1 MKKIIFSIIAIVIAL
16 PMIGNAATNTK
27 SNKIM
32 PAREV
37 KEIAR
42 EVRASSTRPELMRAS
57 STKRDEVKEKIQ
69 EKIASTTAR
78 AFAKKSDKAVRNLT
92 EAIQQLTDRAS
103 STEARMAIFTKN
115 GVDMSSSTI
124 ALADARAK
132 IEIAKT
138 KLAELV
144 TYLDTQTTIT
154 TKNRGQVVKD
164 ANAKA
169 KIVDQAI
176 NTAHKA
182 LVQVL
187 AGVQKNVNEKLK
199 SNRPERR
206 DDRASTTASTT
217 RQ

>member
-1 MKKIIFSIIAIVIAL
+1 MKKIIFSIIAIAIAL
-16 PMIGNAATNTK
+16 PMVGNAANN
-27 SNKIM
+27 NKIM
-32 PAREV
+32 PVREV
-37 KEIAR
+37 KEIAK

-57 STKRDEVKEKIQ
+57 TTREEQRERIQ

-78 AFAKKSDKAVRNLT
+78 IFAKKSDKAVRNLT
-92 EAIQQLTDRAS
+92 ESIERLIDRAS

-115 GVDMSSSTI
+115 GVDMASSTA

-138 KLAELV
+138 KLTELAA
-144 TYLDTQTTIT
+144 YLDTQTTIT
-154 TKNRGQVVKD
+154 AKNRGQMIKD

-169 KIVDQAI
+169 KVVQQAI
-176 NTAHKA
+176 NTAHTA
-182 LVQVL
+182 LVKVL
-187 AGVQKNVNEKLK
+187 TGVQKSVNEKIKL
-199 SNRPERR
+199 NRQERR